1 MECLKC
7 KGLMVTERNSG
18 FFSEVFVWRC
28 VNCGL
33 MMDPTIIRN
42 QHTSVFVHGQPNP
55 VST

>member
-7 KGLMVTERNSG
+7 KGLMVTERSSG
-18 FFSEVFVWRC
+18 FFSEVVVWRC

-42 QHTSVFVHGQPNP
+42 QRPSVSVYEQPNP
-55 VST
+55 

>member
-1 MECLKC
+1 MQCLKC

-42 QHTSVFVHGQPNP
+42 QRPSVSVYEQPNP
-55 VST
+55 